1 MKWGDH
7 QAPVDRNFFWGLRL
21 QKPYISCT
29 GPSGQVV
36 WKLLKGK
43 SKPCRPCRH
52 SSRRQSCSKLRWL
65 TTDIHFQRGQMLLH
79 TSRWH
84 TLKAAGLTKFWAHWK
99 ALNSLNEVLFILIL
113 RDFII
118 AIDLPWVHKL
128 MVVEQLCFIQ
138 GLRLEAIGS
147 QFSPQGLAIGLR
159 QYIAADFS
167 RAYCILGSMQLQHRC
182 ECACLP
188 IWSYIAIHML
198 YNIKHLHTYTDT
210 HIYIPYIY
218 ITYIYITHI
227 YI

>member
-7 QAPVDRNFFWGLRL
+7 QAPIDRNFFWGLRL

-36 WKLLKGK
+36 WKPLKGK

-99 ALNSLNEVLFILIL
+99 ALYSLNEVLVILIL
-113 RDFII
+113 CDFII

-128 MVVEQLCFIQ
+128 MRLMVVEQLCLIQ
-138 GLRLEAIGS
+138 GLRLEAS
-147 QFSPQGLAIGLR
+147 FLPKALR
-159 QYIAADFS
+159 
-167 RAYCILGSMQLQHRC
+167 
-182 ECACLP
+182 
-188 IWSYIAIHML
+188 
-198 YNIKHLHTYTDT
+198 
-210 HIYIPYIY
+210 
-218 ITYIYITHI
+218 
-227 YI
+227 